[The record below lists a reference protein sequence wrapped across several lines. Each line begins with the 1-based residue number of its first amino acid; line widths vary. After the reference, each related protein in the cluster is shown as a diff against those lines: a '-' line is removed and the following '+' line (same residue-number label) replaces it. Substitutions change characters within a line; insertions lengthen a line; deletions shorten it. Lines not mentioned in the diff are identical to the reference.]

1 MSDSVLE
8 YKNLKKVKRLL
19 KTSEMVGKYNNANI
33 IWGGKTKMKEYNI
46 IYTTEEIDKLK
57 TIFKKMEEQI
67 ETLNKRVVELERID
81 LSDVEASKI
90 N

>member
-1 MSDSVLE
+1 
-8 YKNLKKVKRLL
+8 
-19 KTSEMVGKYNNANI
+19 
-33 IWGGKTKMKEYNI
+33 MKEYNI

-67 ETLNKRVVELERID
+67 ESLNKRVVELERID